1 MKAITGATLIDGTGA
16 EPVTQATIV
25 MGDDGRIERVG
36 RNVEPPAGA
45 QVMDVDGRTAMPGL
59 IDCHVHF
66 MIDIE
71 PMHELAQMPLSL
83 KILRAADN
91 ARKTLDAGVTSV
103 RDAGGSPLGLKLAAE
118 QGLIPAPRMKIA
130 VSILSQTGGHGD
142 FLLPSGLS
150 FPIGMPLDGNLPEWP
165 APVCDGVDEV
175 RKAVRANLRAG
186 ADVIKL
192 CSSGGVLSPS
202 DEPGSTQFTR
212 EEIGVMVYEAAAEGK
227 TCMAHAQSTEG
238 IRNAVECGVES
249 IEHGVYMDES
259 VVAEMAKR
267 GTFLVPTLLPGDTLP
282 DLARDKPGSVL
293 PQSLRKAAEVFPH
306 HRASF
311 RMAVEAGVRIAMGT
325 DAAVCPHGENA
336 RELSLMVSGGMTA
349 MQAIVAS
356 TQTAAQCIH
365 SDADVGTLEVGKLAD
380 LIVVDGDPLSDVGV
394 LADKDRLLVIMQGG
408 RAHKNLVSY
417 N

>member
-1 MKAITGATLIDGTGA
+1 MKAITNATLIDGNGGD
-16 EPVTQATIV
+16 PVPGATIV
-25 MGDDGRIERVG
+25 IGDDGRIERVG
-36 RNVEPPAGA
+36 AGLQPPTGA
-45 QVMDVDGRTAMPGL
+45 TVMDVDGRTVMPGL

-66 MIDIE
+66 MIDLE
-71 PMHELAQMPLSL
+71 PMHDLAQMPLSL

-142 FLLPSGLS
+142 FLLPSGVH
-150 FPIGMPLDGNLPEWP
+150 FPMGLPHEGNLPEWP

-175 RKAVRANLRAG
+175 RKTVRATLRAG

-202 DEPGSTQFTR
+202 DEPTSTQFSP
-212 EEIGVMVYEAAAEGK
+212 EEIRVMVYEAAAEGK
-227 TCMAHAQSTEG
+227 TCMAHAQSTQG
-238 IRNAVECGVES
+238 ILNAVEAGVES

-259 VVAEMAKR
+259 VVAEMKRR
-267 GTFLVPTLLPGDTLP
+267 GTFLVPTLLPAETIF
-282 DLARDKPGSVL
+282 DLAREKPGAVL
-293 PQSLRKAAEVFPH
+293 PQSLQKAADVFPH

-325 DAAVCPHGENA
+325 DAAVCPHGDNA
-336 RELSLMVSGGMTA
+336 RELGLMVDGGMTPT
-349 MQAIVAS
+349 QALVAS
-356 TQTAAQCIH
+356 TKTASEAIH
-365 SDADVGTLEVGKLAD
+365 SDADLGTLEPGKLAD
-380 LIVVDGDPLSDVGV
+380 LLVVDGDPLSDVSV

-408 RAHKNLVSY
+408 RAHKDLVS
-417 N
+417 

>member
-1 MKAITGATLIDGTGA
+1 MKAITNAALIDGNGGD
-16 EPVTQATIV
+16 PVSDATIV
-25 MGDDGRIERVG
+25 IGDDGRIERVG
-36 RNVEPPAGA
+36 AGLTPPGDAT
-45 QVMDVDGRTAMPGL
+45 VMDVDGRTVMPGL

-66 MIDIE
+66 MIDLE
-71 PMHELAQMPLSL
+71 PMHDLAQMPLSL

-103 RDAGGSPLGLKLAAE
+103 RDAGGSPLGLKMAA
-118 QGLIPAPRMKIA
+118 QSGLIPAPRMKIA

-142 FLLPSGLS
+142 FLLPSGVH
-150 FPIGMPLDGNLPEWP
+150 FPMGMPHEGNLPEWP

-175 RKAVRANLRAG
+175 RKTVRATLRAG

-202 DEPGSTQFTR
+202 DEPTSTQFSP
-212 EEIGVMVYEAAAEGK
+212 EEIRVMVYEAAAEGK
-227 TCMAHAQSTEG
+227 TCMAHAQSTQG
-238 IRNAVECGVES
+238 ILNAVEAGVES

-259 VVAEMAKR
+259 VVAEMKRR
-267 GTFLVPTLLPGDTLP
+267 GTFLVPTLLPAETIF
-282 DLARDKPGSVL
+282 DLAREKPGAVL
-293 PQSLRKAAEVFPH
+293 TQSLQKAADVFPY

-336 RELSLMVSGGMTA
+336 RELGLMVDGGMTP
-349 MQAIVAS
+349 MQALVAS
-356 TQTAAQCIH
+356 TKTASEAIH
-365 SDADVGTLEVGKLAD
+365 SDADVGTLEPGKLAD
-380 LIVVDGDPLSDVGV
+380 LLVVDGDPLSDVGV

-408 RAHKNLVSY
+408 RAHKDLVS
-417 N
+417 